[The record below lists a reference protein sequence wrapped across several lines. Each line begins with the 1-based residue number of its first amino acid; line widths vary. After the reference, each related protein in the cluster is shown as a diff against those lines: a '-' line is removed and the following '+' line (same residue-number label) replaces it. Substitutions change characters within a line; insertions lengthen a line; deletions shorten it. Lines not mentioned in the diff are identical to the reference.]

1 MRMFSVRTALA
12 LVLATPLGLFAQGRE
27 GSIRGTVTEQA
38 TGLPLSDAQ
47 VVVSGTRIGTMTDA
61 AGRYLLR
68 GVTAGATQVRVLR
81 LGYQPLTRTVQVPE
95 SGEVVLDVA
104 LETANRVLDEVVVT
118 ATGEQS
124 RRSFGNVVATVK
136 LDSLVEKSAATNIN
150 EVLQGRVAGVQI
162 VQGSGQTGTS
172 SSIRIR
178 GTSSL
183 SLTNEPLI
191 VIDGVRIDN
200 SPAPGNFSTQRI
212 NNFSGI
218 NPEEIE
224 SVDILKGP
232 SASAL
237 YGTAAAN
244 GVIVIKTKRG
254 QSGATRWATSVEM
267 GQVSQPAEFFDNYR
281 AWGRNVSGGVP
292 GTAAVLCRISDQS
305 LGRCVRDSL
314 TTFNPLM
321 NPETRPFVT
330 QPRYQVGVNAS
341 GGNDNLKYFFSVE
354 RMEETGPYRMPDAEV
369 TRLTELRG
377 SRPIDQQINPNQLSQ
392 TSVRGNFNFPLGD
405 KADMALSTGYIDRAL
420 LSPFDGGFFAGLS
433 FQSYFAPGFRTAFK
447 GNSAQ
452 FTGDILSVTQSRRDQ
467 RFTGSSQLNWRPFS
481 WLQARAVTGLD
492 QVNGYSF
499 RFARA
504 NEGTVTGWGPPG
516 QTGGKDAN
524 RNVFSR
530 YSVDLGATA
539 SFPLTSS
546 WTSKTDVGAQ
556 WFKDT
561 QYETVVQGY
570 TLPPGAQTPNSASI
584 RTSSEFSSENA
595 TLGAFVQQDFSW
607 NERLFLTGS
616 VRTDQNS
623 AFGGNVGNTV
633 YPRASVSYVLSDES
647 WFPRVN
653 ALSNLRVRA
662 AWGQA
667 GVPPGTI
674 AALQFLSANTV
685 PLGGTEVGA
694 LRLAAI
700 GNSQL
705 LPEVTT
711 ETETGV
717 DLGLFDGRV
726 NVEAT
731 YFRKLSRDALF
742 QNPLPPSFG
751 AGASQ
756 WQNIAAVLN
765 AGAELSIDWQ
775 VLKTSQF
782 SWNTRVNGSHI
793 ENKLVDAGEAQLAVT
808 QGSRNVVG
816 YPAFGLWAR
825 PIKSF
830 ADANGDGILTES
842 EIVVGDT
849 AEFRGP
855 SLPVNEAGWSNTF
868 GFFND
873 ALQVSTLFDYRGGF
887 YNQWGFE
894 NQRCISGNCEAVN
907 VPDSDLRRQAAA
919 VTTTSAR
926 LGNSVW
932 GFMEPNDFVRFRE
945 LSVSYQLP
953 TRFANRFRARSTNV
967 ALVGRNIGVLWTRFP
982 GIDPESNN
990 AVANTGGGNND
1001 FFAAPLLRYWTVRVN
1016 MGF

>member
-1 MRMFSVRTALA
+1 MLRPLIRAAALA
-12 LVLATPLGLFAQGRE
+12 ALTLAPSALLAQE
-27 GSIRGTVTEQA
+27 GGTVRGTVTEQGGTA
-38 TGLPLSDAQ
+38 PLASAQ
-47 VVVSGTRIGTMTDA
+47 VTIVGTRLGALTDA
-61 AGRYLLR
+61 SGRFLIR
-68 GVTAGATQVRVLR
+68 GATAGSALVRVVR
-81 LGYQPLTRTVQVPE
+81 LGYQPATQTVQIPAT
-95 SGEVVLDVA
+95 GEVTVSFA
-104 LETANRVLDEVVVT
+104 LERAVKTLDAVVTT

-124 RRSFGNVVATVK
+124 RKSYGNVVATVK
-136 LDSLVEKSAATNIN
+136 ADSLIEKAAATNVN
-150 EVLQGRVAGVQI
+150 ELLQGRVAGVQVI
-162 VQGSGQTGTS
+162 QGSGQTGTS

-191 VIDGVRIDN
+191 IVDGVRIDN

-212 NNFSGI
+212 NNFNGL

-224 SVDILKGP
+224 SMDILKGP

-254 QSGATRWATSVEM
+254 QVGATKWATSVEA
-267 GQVSQPAEFFDNYR
+267 GQVSQPAQFFDNYR
-281 AWGRNVSGGVP
+281 AWGRNVVGGVP
-292 GTAAVLCRISDQS
+292 GTAAVLCRISDQA

-321 NPETRPFVT
+321 NPETRPFAT
-330 QPRYQVGVNAS
+330 QPRFQVGVNAS
-341 GGNDNLKYFFSVE
+341 GGNDNLKYFFSAE
-354 RMEETGPYRMPDAEV
+354 RMQETGPYRMPDAEID
-369 TRLTELRG
+369 RLTTLRG
-377 SRPIDQQINPNQLSQ
+377 TRPTPEQIEPNRLTQ
-392 TSVRGNFNFPLGD
+392 TSLRGNFTFPLGK
-405 KADMALSTGYIDRAL
+405 KADMSVSTGYIDRGL
-420 LSPFDGGFFAGLS
+420 YSPFDGGFFAGLS

-452 FTGDILSVTQSRRDQ
+452 FSGDILSVTQFRRDQ
-467 RFTGSSQLNWRPFS
+467 RFTGSTQINWKPVS
-481 WLQARAVTGLD
+481 WLQTRAVTGLD
-492 QVNGYSF
+492 QIGGYSY

-504 NEGTVTGWGPPG
+504 NEGTNTGWGPPG
-516 QTGGKDAN
+516 QTGGRDAN
-524 RNVFSR
+524 RNTFSR

-539 SFPLTSS
+539 SFTLTPAWS
-546 WTSKTDVGAQ
+546 TKTNVGAQ

-584 RTSSEFSSENA
+584 RTSSEFTSENA
-595 TLGAFVQQDFSW
+595 TLGAFAQQDLIW
-607 NERLFLTGS
+607 NDRLFLTAS

-633 YPRASVSYVLSDES
+633 YPRASVSYVLSEEP
-647 WFPRVN
+647 WFPQWS
-653 ALSNLRVRA
+653 ALTNFRVRA

-674 AALQFLSANTV
+674 AALQFLNANTV

-694 LRLAAI
+694 LRLGAI
-700 GNSQL
+700 GNSRL

-711 ETETGV
+711 ETETGF
-717 DLGLFDGRV
+717 DLGLFNSRV
-726 NVEAT
+726 NIEAT

-751 AGASQ
+751 AGANQ

-765 AGAELSIDWQ
+765 AGAELALDVQLLNTS
-775 VLKTSQF
+775 VLTWS
-782 SWNTRVNGSHI
+782 TRLNGSRI
-793 ENKLVDAGEAQLAVT
+793 ENKLVDAGNAQLAIT

-830 ADANGDGILTES
+830 ADANGDGILTEN

-849 AEFRGP
+849 AEFKGP
-855 SLPVNEAGWSNTF
+855 SLPVNEMGWSNTF
-868 GFFND
+868 GFFKNSV
-873 ALQVSTLFDYRGGF
+873 QVSTLFDYRGGF

-907 VPDSDLRRQAAA
+907 VPGSSLRSQAAA

-932 GFMEPNDFVRFRE
+932 GFFEPNDFIRFRE
-945 LSVSYQLP
+945 LSVSYTLP
-953 TRFANRFRARSTNV
+953 TRFANRLRARSTNI
-967 ALVGRNIGVLWTRFP
+967 ALVGRNIGMIWTRFP
-982 GIDPESNN
+982 GIDPESNS
-990 AVANTGGGNND
+990 AVQNTGGGNND